1 MNDVRELIVSK
12 ITDEAEAI
20 RSFEFVSPNGDLL
33 PSFAAGAHIDVH
45 TPEGATRQYSLLNDD
60 RERHR
65 YVIAVLREEEGRGGS
80 RWMHDV
86 VETGMRLRI
95 GAPRN
100 AFPLEQCSAPI
111 VLVAGGI
118 GITPLLAMAKSLEA
132 KCIPYVLHFVTRSMA
147 RTPFFSELSQPPF
160 AERVVLYRG
169 DCPGEQRFDA
179 EKLIG
184 SLYPGSHIY
193 LCGSI
198 GFMDAVCD
206 AVQTRPD
213 TVLHKEYF
221 SAPAAQ
227 PTGDEEAFTLQLARS
242 GGEMIVPSD
251 KSIVEVIAEHGV
263 ECPLNCEQGICGTC
277 LTTVISGEID
287 HRDFYLSAADRAR
300 GDQMLICVSRAKH
313 GSVLVLDL

>member
-1 MNDVRELIVSK
+1 MNDVRELIVNK
-12 ITDEAEAI
+12 VTDEAEAI
-20 RSFEFVSPNGDLL
+20 RSFELVCPDGDLL
-33 PSFAAGAHIDVH
+33 PRFAAGAHIDVH
-45 TPEGATRQYSLLNDD
+45 TPEGATRQYSLLNDE

-86 VETGMRLRI
+86 VEAGMRVRI

-100 AFPLEQCSAPI
+100 AFPLEACSAPI
-111 VLVAGGI
+111 ILIAGGI
-118 GITPLLAMAKSLEA
+118 GITPLLAMARSLEA
-132 KCIPYVLHFVTRSMA
+132 QGKPYVLHFVTRSMA
-147 RTPFFSELSQPPF
+147 RTPFLSQLSQAPF
-160 AERVVLYRG
+160 AEKVVLYRG
-169 DCPGEQRFDA
+169 DCPDEPRFDA

-193 LCGSI
+193 LCGSV
-198 GFMDAVCD
+198 GFMDAVCA
-206 AVQTRPD
+206 AVQVRSD
-213 TVLHKEYF
+213 IVLHKEYF
-221 SAPAAQ
+221 AAPAVQ
-227 PTGDEEAFTLQLARS
+227 PTGDEEAFTLQLVRS
-242 GGEMIVPSD
+242 GVEVVVPSE

-287 HRDFYLSAADRAR
+287 HRDFYLSATDRAR